1 MTGLDRLSEMK
12 FIKVWS
18 ILCGQETFLQ
28 EKEMGFFERRRWFSD
43 WLPLSSAFITY
54 WIREA
59 AAWPQAGYLADSC
72 LPSQTACRVNSSLF
86 LDRYLKS
93 PLAYIL
99 THTLITRW
107 NKETTQFLK
116 RTWVVIDSIDAK
128 TCFDTITSLITATKI
143 LTGSWSETSSLPT
156 KHLYSLL
163 RGRHYLLQKGLEKAF
178 VFVGGYRCW
187 IENIE
192 KYV

>member
-1 MTGLDRLSEMK
+1 MKFSLNIDWSSHWLSEMH

-18 ILCGQETFLQ
+18 ILHGQETFFQ
-28 EKEMGFFERRRWFSD
+28 EKEMGFLCFVLFCFWKVIFGRRRRWFSD
-43 WLPLSSAFITY
+43 WLPLSSAFVTD

-99 THTLITRW
+99 TYTLIMRW
-107 NKETTQFLK
+107 NKETTQ
-116 RTWVVIDSIDAK
+116 
-128 TCFDTITSLITATKI
+128 CFKEDLS
-143 LTGSWSETSSLPT
+143 
-156 KHLYSLL
+156 
-163 RGRHYLLQKGLEKAF
+163 
-178 VFVGGYRCW
+178 CD
-187 IENIE
+187 
-192 KYV
+192 